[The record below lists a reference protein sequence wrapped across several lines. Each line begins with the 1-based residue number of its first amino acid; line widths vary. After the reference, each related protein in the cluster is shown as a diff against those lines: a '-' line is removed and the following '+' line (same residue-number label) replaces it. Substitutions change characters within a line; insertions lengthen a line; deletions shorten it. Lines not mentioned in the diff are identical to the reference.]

1 LIASTRETH
10 LGMPEQMHRPTKLL
24 TRSWWSV
31 LKRTIREYQEDNLT
45 DWAAALTY
53 YAVLSIFPALLV
65 LVALLGLVGE
75 YPRTSDALLRIV
87 GDIGPSSAT
96 DTFRKPIEGVIRSKG
111 GAGALVGVGLLGALW
126 SASGYVGAFM
136 RASNVIYEVSEGRPF
151 WKLRP
156 LQILVTIA
164 MTILVA
170 LVAIAIVL
178 TGPLAK
184 AVGDVVGLGGAAVT
198 TWSIAKWPVL
208 FLVVLTIIAILYY
221 TSPNV
226 RLSGFRWITPG
237 GVLAVVVWLVA
248 SAGFAVYVAAFSSYN
263 KTYGT
268 LGAVIVFLVWLWISN
283 NALLLGAEL
292 NAELERERRLVS
304 GQAEAEHE
312 LGLPPRVKPKG
323 S

>member
-1 LIASTRETH
+1 MAESKPTR
-10 LGMPEQMHRPTKLL
+10 LGA
-24 TRSWWSV
+24 RSWWSV
-31 LKRTIREYQEDNLT
+31 LKRTIREYQDDNLT

-53 YAVLSIFPALLV
+53 YAVLSLFPALLV

-87 GDIGPSSAT
+87 GDLGPSSAT

-136 RASNVIYEVSEGRPF
+136 RASNVIYEVPEGRPF

-156 LQILVTIA
+156 LQIVVTVAI
-164 MTILVA
+164 TILVA

-184 AVGDVVGLGGAAVT
+184 AVGDVIGLGGAAVT
-198 TWSIAKWPVL
+198 AWSIAKWPVL
-208 FLVVLTIIAILYY
+208 FLVVLTIVGVLYY

-237 GVLAVVVWLVA
+237 TVLAVVVWLVA
-248 SAGFAVYVAAFSSYN
+248 SAGFGLYVAAFGSYN

-292 NAELERERRLVS
+292 NAELERERQLVAGRS
-304 GQAEAEHE
+304 EAEHE
-312 LGLPPRVKPKG
+312 LQLQPRTAPKRR
-323 S
+323 